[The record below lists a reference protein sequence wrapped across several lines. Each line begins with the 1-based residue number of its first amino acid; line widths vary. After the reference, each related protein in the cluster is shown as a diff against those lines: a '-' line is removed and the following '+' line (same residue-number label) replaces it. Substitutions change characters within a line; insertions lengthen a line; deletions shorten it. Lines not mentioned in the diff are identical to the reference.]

1 MLPVLFVFLLR
12 IQGLNELSY
21 MLKEREFKN
30 LFPRGTVVSS
40 IDIIR
45 DMLKSINLDGLSYI
59 NESIIIKRP
68 FKIKYLEMEPLMDLL

>member
-1 MLPVLFVFLLR
+1 
-12 IQGLNELSY
+12 